1 MDKCTQVN
9 GFTLGH
15 MRQNLPHSYK
25 YKIQNL
31 INYLVKYPLCTVP
44 CSQKETFLSYRILET
59 VLSGLHALTGSI
71 FGLIKSFQTCSGVH
85 KSRSPYKHRE
95 E

>member
-15 MRQNLPHSYK
+15 TRENLPLSYQHK
-25 YKIQNL
+25 TWNL
-31 INYLVKYPLCTVP
+31 INYLVKYPPCTVP
-44 CSQKETFLSYRILET
+44 CSQKETFLSYRILEI
-59 VLSGLHALTGSI
+59 VLPGLHALAGSI
-71 FGLIKSFQTCSGVH
+71 FGLIKGFQTCSGVH
-85 KSRSPYKHRE
+85 KSRSPHKHRE